1 MEPESARALVEEPMQ
16 TRESIEALASDWML
30 FLARAVVALL
40 LAVAIVATPLLD
52 RERFAGMLGLYAVT
66 EGVFSAIIWLRDGH
80 LKELALEAALS
91 IAAGLIMLMWAD
103 TAARLLVFVSLRALA
118 VAAAQAAFARHLR
131 TPGSPWLLGAA
142 GTSALIAIG
151 FLVVTAFGYD
161 AMDLY
166 ACIAGQL
173 AIAGTLLAIY
183 AFKLRG
189 SHSPRL
195 HEAGRPHPRAQ

>member
-1 MEPESARALVEEPMQ
+1 MQ

-30 FLARAVVALL
+30 FLARAIVALL

-52 RERFAGMLGLYAVT
+52 HERFAGMLGLYAVT
-66 EGVFSAIIWLRDGH
+66 EGVFTAIIWLRDGH

-91 IAAGLIMLMWAD
+91 IAAGLIMLLWAD
-103 TAARLLVFVSLRALA
+103 TAGRLLVMVSLRALA
-118 VAAAQAAFARHLR
+118 VAAAQAAFARHMR
-131 TPGSPWLLGAA
+131 TPGSPWLLGSAA
-142 GTSALIAIG
+142 VSALIALG
-151 FLVVTAFGYD
+151 FLIVKAFGYD

-173 AIAGTLLAIY
+173 GIAGALLAVY

-189 SHSPRL
+189 SDSTRL
-195 HEAGRPHPRAQ
+195 HGVGRRPHPRAH